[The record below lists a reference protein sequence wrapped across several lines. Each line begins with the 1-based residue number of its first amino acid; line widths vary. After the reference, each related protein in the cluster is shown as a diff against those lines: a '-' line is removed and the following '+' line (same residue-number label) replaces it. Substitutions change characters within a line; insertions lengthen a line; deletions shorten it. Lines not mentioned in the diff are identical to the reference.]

1 MKKNKTYK
9 LAVMGILGALCI
21 AFSCLSIKT
30 GPLTISFA
38 SLPIYVAA
46 FYLGAPEAII
56 VALLGG
62 AADQIISYGISATM
76 PLWLI
81 PDVVRA
87 ATAFLLSYWYKKLYK
102 KPVETDYS
110 ITLIICVISSFIC
123 TFATTAVM
131 AIDALLFNYFS
142 WTYILSSLGM
152 RLFSSTIIAI
162 LCGIVVSPIVNIL
175 KQKRRFD

>member
-81 PDVVRA
+81 PGVVRA

-102 KPVETDYS
+102 KPAETDYS
-110 ITLIICVISSFIC
+110 ITLLICIISSFIC
-123 TFATTAVM
+123 TFVTTEIM

>member
-30 GPLTISFA
+30 GPLTVSFA

-46 FYLGAPEAII
+46 FYLGAPEAIV

-62 AADQIISYGISATM
+62 AADQIISYGISTTTL
-76 PLWLI
+76 LWLI
-81 PDVVRA
+81 PGVLRA
-87 ATAFLLSYWYKKLYK
+87 VIAFLLSYWYKKLYK
-102 KPVETDYS
+102 KPIETDYT
-110 ITLIICVISSFIC
+110 ITLIACVISSLIC
-123 TFATTAVM
+123 TLATTAVM

-142 WTYILSSLGM
+142 WTYIILSLGM
-152 RLFSSTIIAI
+152 RLFSSILVAI
-162 LCGIVVSPIVNIL
+162 LCGTVVSPIVNIL
-175 KQKRRFD
+175 KQKRRLD

>member
-1 MKKNKTYK
+1 MNKNKTYK
-9 LAVMGILGALCI
+9 LAAIGILSALCV

-62 AADQIISYGISATM
+62 AADQIISYGISTTTL
-76 PLWLI
+76 LWLI
-81 PDVVRA
+81 PGALRA
-87 ATAFLLSYWYKKLYK
+87 VTAFLLSYWYNKLYR

-110 ITLIICVISSFIC
+110 VTLIICIISSFIC

-142 WTYILSSLGM
+142 WTYVLSSLGL
-152 RLFSSTIIAI
+152 RLFSSTIVAI
-162 LCGIVVSPIVNIL
+162 LCGAVVSSIVNIL